1 MRASIY
7 KSEVKGKVRAPS
19 SKSYTIRGLMCA
31 ALAKGESEIIHPLS
45 SDDTEATVNMLGK
58 VGIRVHLKGDLWLVI
73 GGDFH
78 EPDTDLFCGE
88 SATTLR
94 FMTAICSLIP
104 GKCCLTSAPSL
115 SKRPIKPLL
124 QALRQLDVDCAYRDE
139 DSSVVVGGGRLRGGM
154 VELPGDISSQFV
166 SALLFISPFAEEGVI
181 IKLNTPLES
190 KPYVLMTLECLQG
203 FGIKVKA
210 SEDLREFEVLKQT
223 YKPAKYR
230 VEGDWSS
237 ASYLLALGAICGE
250 VEVENLN
257 PKSLQGDKAVLNF
270 LRDMGAGVE
279 VNKNSVIVRK
289 ARLNA
294 IRADLSDCIDLL
306 PTMAVLA
313 VVADGESEFIGIDRA
328 RLKESNRVS
337 ALREGLERMGIKV
350 GEERDKLTVTGS
362 MPKGSIIDSK
372 GDHRI
377 AMAFSILGS
386 VAGETIIDG
395 AECVSKTF
403 PEFWDVLK
411 SIGGKVEMTN
421 QDKNTVRAYNRKKAY
436 EYIVKEAK
444 QVNWDPPINSDSRL
458 ADVFD
463 VPIGD
468 IISLK
473 EGLSDPSQKLVKE
486 FKKFFIHFL
495 EEEEVSSYLVEP
507 FSD

>member
-7 KSEVKGKVRAPS
+7 KSEIKGKVRVPS

-31 ALAKGESEIIHPLS
+31 ALAKGESEVINPLT
-45 SDDTEATVNMLGK
+45 SDDTDAAMNVLRE
-58 VGIRVHLKGDLWLVI
+58 VGVRINRKGDLWQVV

-78 EPDTDLFCGE
+78 ETDADLFCGE

-104 GKCCLTSAPSL
+104 GKCRLTSAPSL

-124 QALRQLDVDCAYRDE
+124 QALGQLDVDCVYRQE
-139 DSSVVVGGGRLRGGM
+139 DSSVVVEGGRLEGGT

-166 SALLFISPFAEEGVI
+166 SALLFISPFAEKGMT
-181 IKLNTPLES
+181 IKLSTPLES
-190 KPYVLMTLECLQG
+190 KPYVLMTQECLQR
-203 FGIKVKA
+203 FGVEVKA
-210 SEDLREFEVLKQT
+210 SEVFREFEVLKQT

-237 ASYLLALGAICGE
+237 ASCLLALGAVCGE

-257 PKSLQGDKAVLNF
+257 PEGSQGDKVILDF
-270 LRDMGAGVE
+270 LRDMGAWVE
-279 VNKNSVIVRK
+279 VEENSVVVWK
-289 ARLNA
+289 SRLNA

-313 VVADGESEFIGIDRA
+313 AVADGESEFTGIDRA

-350 GEERDKLTVTGS
+350 GEERDKLTVAGA
-362 MPKGSIIDSK
+362 MPKGSVIDTK

-386 VAGETIIDG
+386 AVGETIIDG

-403 PEFWDVLK
+403 PQFWDILQ
-411 SIGGKVEMTN
+411 SIGGKVE
-421 QDKNTVRAYNRKKAY
+421 
-436 EYIVKEAK
+436 
-444 QVNWDPPINSDSRL
+444 IN
-458 ADVFD
+458 
-463 VPIGD
+463 G
-468 IISLK
+468 
-473 EGLSDPSQKLVKE
+473 E
-486 FKKFFIHFL
+486 
-495 EEEEVSSYLVEP
+495 
-507 FSD
+507 